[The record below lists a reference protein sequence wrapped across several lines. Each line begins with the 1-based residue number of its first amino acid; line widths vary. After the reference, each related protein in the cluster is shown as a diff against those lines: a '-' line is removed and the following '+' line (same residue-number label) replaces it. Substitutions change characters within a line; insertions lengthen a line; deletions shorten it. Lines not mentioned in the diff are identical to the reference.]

1 MKRVFTKKFLNYDD
15 PCYWSW
21 CKMTCREARLC
32 VSLLREYQ
40 NARLYLSLL
49 REYQKRRTAVRL
61 YRTNVT
67 NPLSS

>member
-1 MKRVFTKKFLNYDD
+1 MLLVLGKT
-15 PCYWSW
+15 
-21 CKMTCREARLC
+21 TCRDARLC

-40 NARLYLSLL
+40 
-49 REYQKRRTAVRL
+49 KRRTALRL

>member
-1 MKRVFTKKFLNYDD
+1 MLLVLGKT
-15 PCYWSW
+15 
-21 CKMTCREARLC
+21 TCRDARLC